1 MNLITYYTNL
11 EINNAINNKRERQE
25 RIKSSERTMC
35 RTYRALTKLE
45 DKKVLYNT
53 MINNSNRQIIT
64 RWRLSS
70 HPLFIETGRC
80 KVPIIPKEDRV
91 CIICSVIEDENHALF
106 NCVAHS
112 FLRVKH
118 KEIYDK
124 YPNTAAMLNPKAE
137 ERRTWIL

>member
-1 MNLITYYTNL
+1 
-11 EINNAINNKRERQE
+11 
-25 RIKSSERTMC
+25 
-35 RTYRALTKLE
+35 
-45 DKKVLYNT
+45 
-53 MINNSNRQIIT
+53 MINDSNRKIIT

-70 HPLFIETGRC
+70 HPLFIETGRY

-124 YPNTAAMLNPKAE
+124 YPNTAAMLNPKTEEDIKKVAE
-137 ERRTWIL
+137 YIKAIEKNMDTLKMVR